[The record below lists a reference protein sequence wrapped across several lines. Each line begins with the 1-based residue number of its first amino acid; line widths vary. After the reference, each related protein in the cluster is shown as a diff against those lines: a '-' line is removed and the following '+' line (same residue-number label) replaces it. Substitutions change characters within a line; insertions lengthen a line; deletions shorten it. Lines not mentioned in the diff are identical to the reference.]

1 MAGTHNAMPRNLA
14 LVIVVLFS
22 FSAASAQA
30 QRESHMFELEHRQA
44 ESVIPQLQ
52 RLYGGDEVNF
62 SPDGQKLM
70 VRATAEQLAEIDQ
83 LLRRLDEAP
92 SQVRLNL
99 RHRDLRSSDAEKRS
113 SRVISTHR
121 ESQQSITVQ
130 DGEVARISSG
140 AVRRLPV
147 ALRGGTDPAALL
159 EEVDMSSGF
168 LVRPSVISPQ
178 QVELQITAV
187 RNEPVAGMP
196 DYETAGVMTIRR
208 VSPGEWVELG
218 EEREQIQTREGS
230 RVYRTGGNRENNR
243 LWEIQVEVE
252 GTH

>member
-1 MAGTHNAMPRNLA
+1 MRTLTFILIALTLAFATGTAHAE
-14 LVIVVLFS
+14 
-22 FSAASAQA
+22 
-30 QRESHMFELEHRQA
+30 REVHVFELEHRQA

-52 RLYGGDEVNF
+52 RLYGGDEVSL

-92 SQVRLNL
+92 FQVRLNL
-99 RHRDLRSSDAEKRS
+99 RHRDLRSSDEDQRS
-113 SRVISTHR
+113 RRVISTHR
-121 ESQQSITVQ
+121 ESRQSITVQ

-140 AVRRLPV
+140 TVRRLPV
-147 ALRGGTDPAALL
+147 ALRGGNDPAALL

-218 EEREQIQTREGS
+218 EERQQIQTREGS
-230 RVYRTGGNRENNR
+230 RVYRTGGDRQANR
-243 LWEIQVEVE
+243 LWEIQVEVQE
-252 GTH
+252 RR

>member
-1 MAGTHNAMPRNLA
+1 MRTPTLILLALA
-14 LVIVVLFS
+14 LVFTAS
-22 FSAASAQA
+22 SAQA
-30 QRESHMFELEHRQA
+30 GREVHVFELEHRQA

-52 RLYGGDEVNF
+52 RLYGGDEVSL
-62 SPDGQKLM
+62 SPDGQNLM

-83 LLRRLDEAP
+83 LLRRLDEPP

-99 RHRDLRSSDAEKRS
+99 RHRDLRSSDEDQRS
-113 SRVISTHR
+113 RRVISTHR

-147 ALRGGTDPAALL
+147 ALRGGSDPAALL

-187 RNEPVAGMP
+187 RNEPVTGMP

-218 EEREQIQTREGS
+218 EERQQIQTREGS
-230 RVYRTGGNRENNR
+230 RVYRTGGEREGNR
-243 LWEIQVEVE
+243 LWEIQVEVQ
-252 GTH
+252 GQR